1 MSKRPSNVSPTKLP
15 TIAVT
20 GTFFT
25 VVKESHLLYEAL
37 EIEIVDGV
45 VVSVTSLNRAPDLS
59 QVAIGNCQRRLWKVA
74 MIQEKST
81 VIL

>member
-74 MIQEKST
+74 MEQDKST

>member
-1 MSKRPSNVSPTKLP
+1 MSKRPSNISPSKLP
-15 TIAVT
+15 SIAIT

-37 EIEIVDGV
+37 EIEIIDGV

-59 QVAIGNCQRRLWKVA
+59 QIAIGNCQRRLWQVA
-74 MIQEKST
+74 MQQKKEE